1 MKKKKYLIIV
11 FSSLILTFVSIGL
24 VKINVINTKSLSPV
38 GNTDDNKKIVN
49 TEFGEEF
56 NSFIQDNSNVK
67 IYNNENEGEYL
78 VTINDNRIKIKE
90 ESYLINGIKKVFLAV
105 KNISGNLINDIEA
118 LFEKIMP

>member
-1 MKKKKYLIIV
+1 MKKKKYLIII
-11 FSSLILTFVSIGL
+11 FSSFLLIFASIGL
-24 VKINVINTKSLSPV
+24 VNINIINTKALSPV

-78 VTINDNRIKIKE
+78 VTINDKRIKIKE
-90 ESYLINGIKKVFLAV
+90 ESYLISGVKKAVLAV
-105 KNISGNLINDIEA
+105 KNISVNLINDIEA

>member
-1 MKKKKYLIIV
+1 MKKKKYLIII
-11 FSSLILTFVSIGL
+11 FSSLILIFVSIGL
-24 VKINVINTKSLSPV
+24 VRINIINTKALSPV

-67 IYNNENEGEYL
+67 IYNNENDGDYL
-78 VTINDNRIKIKE
+78 VTINENRIKIKE
-90 ESYLINGIKKVFLAV
+90 ESYLINIMKKVFLVV

-118 LFEKIMP
+118 LFEKVIP